1 MRDILIY
8 WKEISLIDRMKILVL
23 NVDRDNDLG
32 RKAEI
37 RSPIIGRDENIK
49 SAERL
54 ALVDP
59 EDSDVNSIFMAIS
72 IYDELKKEGKDVEVA
87 TICGDIPVGINS
99 DQKIADQLE
108 LVLKRTGADE
118 VILVTDGSEDEYI
131 LPIIESRI
139 KIRSVRRVTVK
150 QSRAIEDTYYRIVKL
165 LEDEK
170 IRKQFL
176 LPIALVLIVWS
187 IFALLNMTQAGF
199 GAIILTLGAYLLIR
213 AMKWENIVSIM
224 WEEFKSGF
232 LTGRIFIYTSG
243 IAVLILIASTIYAY
257 NQTISFSPVPTLWHF
272 FVIFTR
278 NIIWGLVGAGLLLVF
293 GRAVDMKVRKR
304 NVWRYWLAPFSLLSF
319 GFLGD
324 GILEVLY
331 RILYGPSANPFQIL
345 GSYPSTLMDL
355 IIGILIAIAGVVS
368 YHYVKDVFMV
378 EAEGTGGG

>member
-1 MRDILIY
+1 
-8 WKEISLIDRMKILVL
+8 MKILVL

-72 IYDELKKEGKDVEVA
+72 IYDELKKDGKDVEVA
-87 TICGDIPVGINS
+87 TICGDIPVGIKS

-272 FVIFTR
+272 F
-278 NIIWGLVGAGLLLVF
+278 
-293 GRAVDMKVRKR
+293 
-304 NVWRYWLAPFSLLSF
+304 
-319 GFLGD
+319 
-324 GILEVLY
+324 
-331 RILYGPSANPFQIL
+331 
-345 GSYPSTLMDL
+345 
-355 IIGILIAIAGVVS
+355 
-368 YHYVKDVFMV
+368 
-378 EAEGTGGG
+378 

>member
-37 RSPIIGRDENIK
+37 RSPIIGRDENIR

-72 IYDELKKEGKDVEVA
+72 IYDELKKDGKDVEVA
-87 TICGDIPVGINS
+87 TICGDIPVGIKS

-187 IFALLNMTQAGF
+187 IFALVNMTHAGF

-243 IAVLILIASTIYAY
+243 VAVLILIASTIYAY

-304 NVWRYWLAPFSLLSF
+304 SVWRYWLAPFSLLSF

-331 RILYGPSANPFQIL
+331 WILYGPSANPFQIL
-345 GSYPSTLMDL
+345 GSHQSTLMNI